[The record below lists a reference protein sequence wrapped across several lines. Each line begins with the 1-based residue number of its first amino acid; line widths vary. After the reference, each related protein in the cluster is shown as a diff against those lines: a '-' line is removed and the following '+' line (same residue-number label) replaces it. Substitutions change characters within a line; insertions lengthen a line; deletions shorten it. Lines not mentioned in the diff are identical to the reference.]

1 MGITEFYLVMFLEK
15 NARHVLI
22 ALLVTSLSGQIK
34 EKEPKTF
41 LFGLIKFDTESE
53 YEDGYWINKWFFA
66 REFASPV
73 NIIPI
78 EIRYGIGVNGKST
91 GSASSLTSD
100 SFKDDPKKIRY
111 EADVTPI
118 SQGVKNIWGSSFEID
133 VGLINIPHYIVGTSW
148 MNVMTG
154 VSYRSSTLYSPA
166 SIPYEDWGIS
176 NSSWGDT
183 AYFSPKL
190 SEYLATTHFQYQ
202 PFDNWYLN
210 FRYSYGLASAL
221 FYSPDKELWNQ
232 DLNGSGTSAAGAI
245 GIRFI
250 LDPGKNNRF
259 TVGMD
264 FRYSYTKIH
273 TINDPSD
280 ITPISRFD
288 LSNYGIYLTLS
299 AFYGG
304 HKTTGDEA
312 KKHYYRKDYIEA
324 LPTFNKFM
332 AEYPSHANRHRAERY
347 IQDCEYKI
355 PYQLMEKGI
364 VLEKSGKTQKAL
376 NTYRYALS
384 RVKNDT
390 VAFDLLSGRIDQ
402 IALLWMIEAE
412 KLLKEQ
418 KYIRAYN
425 LVKHVAE
432 FSEQGKKE
440 IRRFKSWVVL
450 GEGKQYQEFGFI
462 GKAMGKYAEAL
473 SMNRDLVYEVK
484 ALQHKAGIQ
493 MAKLAKEADEFEEIQ
508 LAIHSLEFARELA
521 GGIGEQNEDLLLDL
535 REKLEAY
542 DDYKLRTLIDRKMDL
557 GRLDQAIARSER
569 LMVGQTLP
577 EVEALLGEPHEKILG
592 DDGQDAEKQLW
603 IYFMKEKSLHLS
615 FHNFQLFK
623 IEKL

>member
-1 MGITEFYLVMFLEK
+1 M
-15 NARHVLI
+15 
-22 ALLVTSLSGQIK
+22 LVTFLSAQVEK
-34 EKEPKTF
+34 KEPKTF

-73 NIIPI
+73 NLIPI
-78 EIRYGIGVNGKST
+78 EIRYGVGVNGKST
-91 GSASSLTSD
+91 GSSSSLSSD

-111 EADVTPI
+111 ESDVTPL
-118 SQGVKNIWGSSFEID
+118 SQGVKNIWGSSIEID

-148 MNVMTG
+148 MNVMNG
-154 VSYRSSTLYSPA
+154 ISYRSSTLSSPA
-166 SIPYEDWGIS
+166 LVPNEDWGLV
-176 NSSWGDT
+176 NSSWGDS

-190 SEYLATTHFQYQ
+190 SEYLATTHLQYQ

-221 FYSPDKELWNQ
+221 FYSTDGESWNQ
-232 DLNGSGTSAAGAI
+232 NLTGSGTSAAGAI

-250 LDPGKNNRF
+250 IDPGKNNRF

-273 TINDPSD
+273 TINDPAE

-304 HKTTGDEA
+304 NKTTGDLA

-332 AEYPSHANRHRAERY
+332 AEFPSHANRHRAQRY
-347 IQDCEYKI
+347 IEDCEYKI
-355 PYQLMEKGI
+355 PYQLMEKGL
-364 VLEKSGKTQKAL
+364 VLEKAGKTQKAL
-376 NTYRYALS
+376 DIYRYALT

-390 VAFDLLSGRIDQ
+390 VAFNMLSGRIDQ

-432 FSEQGKKE
+432 FSDLGKRE

-450 GEGKQYQEFGFI
+450 GEGKNYQKFGFI
-462 GKAMGKYAEAL
+462 GKAMGKYTEAL
-473 SMNRDLVYEVK
+473 SMNSDLIYEVK

-493 MAKLAKEADEFEEIQ
+493 MAKIAKEADEFEEIQ

-521 GGIGEQNEDLLLDL
+521 GGIGERNERLLTDLK
-535 REKLEAY
+535 EKLKSY
-542 DDYKLRTLIDRKMDL
+542 DDYKSRLLIDRRMDI
-557 GRLDQAIARSER
+557 GRLEQTRARSDR
-569 LMVGQTLP
+569 LKIGQTLP
-577 EVEALLGEPHEKILG
+577 QVEDLLGEPHETIIG
-592 DDGQDAEKQLW
+592 IDGINSGEQLW
-603 IYFMKEKSLHLS
+603 IYFIKNKSLHLS
-615 FHNFQLFK
+615 FQNFQLFK
-623 IEKL
+623 IEEI

>member
-1 MGITEFYLVMFLEK
+1 M
-15 NARHVLI
+15 
-22 ALLVTSLSGQIK
+22 LVTFLSAQVDK
-34 EKEPKTF
+34 KEPKTF

-73 NIIPI
+73 NLIPI
-78 EIRYGIGVNGKST
+78 EIRYGVGVNGKST
-91 GSASSLTSD
+91 GSSSSLSSD

-111 EADVTPI
+111 ESDVIPL
-118 SQGVKNIWGSSFEID
+118 SQGVKNIWGSSIEID

-148 MNVMTG
+148 MNVMNG
-154 VSYRSSTLYSPA
+154 ISYRSSTLNSPA
-166 SIPYEDWGIS
+166 LVPNEDWGLA
-176 NSSWGDT
+176 NSSWSDS

-190 SEYLATTHFQYQ
+190 SEYLATTHLQYQ

-221 FYSPDKELWNQ
+221 FYSTDGESWNQ
-232 DLNGSGTSAAGAI
+232 NLTGSGTSAAGAI

-250 LDPGKNNRF
+250 IDPGKNNRF

-273 TINDPSD
+273 TINDPAE

-304 HKTTGDEA
+304 NKTTGDLA

-332 AEYPSHANRHRAERY
+332 AEFPSHANRHRAQRY
-347 IQDCEYKI
+347 IEDCEYKI
-355 PYQLMEKGI
+355 PYQLMERGL
-364 VLEKSGKTQKAL
+364 VLEKTGKTQKAL
-376 NTYRYALS
+376 DIYRYALT

-390 VAFDLLSGRIDQ
+390 VAFNMLSGRIDQ

-432 FSEQGKKE
+432 FSDLGKRE

-450 GEGKQYQEFGFI
+450 GEGKNYQKFGFI

-473 SMNRDLVYEVK
+473 SMNSDLIHEVK

-493 MAKLAKEADEFEEIQ
+493 MAKIAKEADEFEEIQ

-521 GGIGEQNEDLLLDL
+521 GGIGERNERLLTDLK
-535 REKLEAY
+535 EKLKSY
-542 DDYKLRTLIDRKMDL
+542 DDYKSRLLIDRRMDI
-557 GRLDQAIARSER
+557 GRLEQTRARSDR
-569 LMVGQTLP
+569 LKIGQTLP
-577 EVEALLGEPHEKILG
+577 QVEDLLGEPHETIIG
-592 DDGQDAEKQLW
+592 IDGINSGEQLW
-603 IYFMKEKSLHLS
+603 IYFIKNKSLHLS
-615 FHNFQLFK
+615 FQNFQLFK
-623 IEKL
+623 IEEI

>member
-1 MGITEFYLVMFLEK
+1 M
-15 NARHVLI
+15 
-22 ALLVTSLSGQIK
+22 LVTFLSAQVEK
-34 EKEPKTF
+34 KEPKTF

-73 NIIPI
+73 NLIPI
-78 EIRYGIGVNGKST
+78 EIRYGVGVNGKST
-91 GSASSLTSD
+91 GSSSSLSSD

-111 EADVTPI
+111 ESDVTPL
-118 SQGVKNIWGSSFEID
+118 SQGVKNIWGSSIEID

-148 MNVMTG
+148 MNVMNG
-154 VSYRSSTLYSPA
+154 ISYRSSTLSSPA
-166 SIPYEDWGIS
+166 LVPNEDWGLV
-176 NSSWGDT
+176 NSSWGDS

-190 SEYLATTHFQYQ
+190 SEYLATTHLQYQ

-221 FYSPDKELWNQ
+221 FYSTDGESWNQ
-232 DLNGSGTSAAGAI
+232 NLTGSGTSAAGAI

-250 LDPGKNNRF
+250 IDPGKNNRF

-273 TINDPSD
+273 TINDPAE

-304 HKTTGDEA
+304 NKTTGDLA

-332 AEYPSHANRHRAERY
+332 AEFPSHANRHRAQRY
-347 IQDCEYKI
+347 IEDCEYKI
-355 PYQLMEKGI
+355 PYQLMEKGL
-364 VLEKSGKTQKAL
+364 VLEKAGKTQKAL
-376 NTYRYALS
+376 DTYRYALT

-390 VAFDLLSGRIDQ
+390 VAFNMLSGRIDQ

-432 FSEQGKKE
+432 FSDLGKRE

-450 GEGKQYQEFGFI
+450 GEGKNYQKFGFI
-462 GKAMGKYAEAL
+462 GKAMGKYVEAL
-473 SMNRDLVYEVK
+473 SMNSDLIYEVK

-493 MAKLAKEADEFEEIQ
+493 MAKIAKEADEFEEIQ

-521 GGIGEQNEDLLLDL
+521 GGIGERNERLLTDLK
-535 REKLEAY
+535 EKLKSY
-542 DDYKLRTLIDRKMDL
+542 DDYKSRLLIDRRMDI
-557 GRLDQAIARSER
+557 GRLEQTRARSDR
-569 LMVGQTLP
+569 LKIGQTLP
-577 EVEALLGEPHEKILG
+577 QVEDLLGEPHETIIG
-592 DDGQDAEKQLW
+592 IDGINSGEQLW
-603 IYFMKEKSLHLS
+603 IYFIKNKSLHLS
-615 FHNFQLFK
+615 FQNFQLFK
-623 IEKL
+623 IEEI